1 MKKKIIVFLLVT
13 LISVAYITVS
23 AAELPTLT
31 SSAYLS
37 EEDNTVELTI
47 SISENTKI
55 CGCSFT
61 IIYDNSKLKYNSYIA
76 EDIIKNTSLII
87 NEKYA
92 ENSIRVAWA
101 AVEELTASGDVISVK
116 FDLLESAEG
125 TTELQIDKAKMVDVN
140 GSKIECSS
148 KNVLVLISESDETED
163 ENPSDETNGS
173 GNNSTGSGSTPS
185 DGSST
190 SGSNSSSGISSS
202 GGSSSSSGG
211 SSKPKPNENQDDNY
225 DEIAEPL
232 PEIPTDETEE
242 DYEVFLLGFND
253 VKETDWFYESVKF
266 VKDRG
271 YMSGVS
277 ESEFAP
283 NSTLTRAMLV
293 TILYRLE
300 NSPECGNSPFVDVEN
315 DTWYSKGVAWAAE
328 TGIVNGIGNGLFAP
342 NNNITRE
349 QIAVVLYNYAK
360 THDLDISH
368 HDELS
373 GFKDVSE
380 VSEWASDAVR
390 WAVGANLIS
399 GKGEGLL
406 DAKGNATRAELA
418 TILKRFAENM

>member
-1 MKKKIIVFLLVT
+1 MTKKIIVFLLVA
-13 LISVAYITVS
+13 LLSVAYITVS

-37 EEDNTVELTI
+37 EEENTVELTI

-61 IIYDNSKLKYNSYIA
+61 IIYDNSKLKYNSYVA
-76 EDIIKNTSLII
+76 EDIIKNTSLIV

-101 AVEELTASGDVISVK
+101 AIEELTAGGDVISVK
-116 FDLLESAEG
+116 FDLLERAEG

-148 KNVLVLISESDETED
+148 ENVLVLISESDEMED

-173 GNNSTGSGSTPS
+173 DDNSTGNGSTS
-185 DGSST
+185 SGGSST
-190 SGSNSSSGISSS
+190 SGSSSS
-202 GGSSSSSGG
+202 GGSSLSSGG
-211 SSKPKPNENQDDNY
+211 SSKPKPDENQDDNY
-225 DEIAEPL
+225 DEIMEPL
-232 PEIPTDETEE
+232 PETPTEETEE
-242 DYEVFLLGFND
+242 DYEVFLLGFDD

-266 VKDRG
+266 VKERG
-271 YMSGVS
+271 YMSGVG

-300 NSPECGNSPFVDVEN
+300 NSPECGNSPFTDVKN

-328 TGIVNGIGNGLFAP
+328 TGIVNGVGKGLFAP

-349 QIAVVLYNYAK
+349 QIAVILYNYAK

-368 HDELS
+368 YDELN

-380 VSEWASDAVR
+380 VSEWASDAVH

-406 DAKGNATRAELA
+406 DARGNATRAELA
-418 TILKRFAENM
+418 TILKRFTENM

>member
-1 MKKKIIVFLLVT
+1 MTKKIIVFLLVA

-47 SISENTKI
+47 SIGENTKI

-76 EDIIKNTSLII
+76 EDIIKNTSLIV

-101 AVEELTASGDVISVK
+101 AVEELTAGGDVINVK

-148 KNVLVLISESDETED
+148 ENVLVLISETDETED

-173 GNNSTGSGSTPS
+173 GENSTGNGST
-185 DGSST
+185 
-190 SGSNSSSGISSS
+190 SS

-211 SSKPKPNENQDDNY
+211 SSKPKPDENQDDNY
-225 DEIAEPL
+225 DEITEPL
-232 PEIPTDETEE
+232 PETPTEETEE
-242 DYEVFLLGFND
+242 DYEVFLLGFDD

-300 NSPECGNSPFVDVEN
+300 NSPECGNSPFTDVEN

-328 TGIVNGIGNGLFAP
+328 TGIVNGVGNGLFAP

-349 QIAVVLYNYAK
+349 QIAVILYNYAK

-368 HDELS
+368 YDELV
-373 GFKDVSE
+373 GFEDDAE
-380 VSEWASDAVR
+380 ISEWASDAVH
-390 WAVGANLIS
+390 WAVGAKLLS
-399 GKGEGLL
+399 GKGDGVL
-406 DAKGNATRAELA
+406 DPKGNATRAELA
-418 TILKRFAENM
+418 TILKRFTENM